1 MEIREAKLY
10 TIKEM
15 AEITGLKPR
24 EVYSLI
30 KKGRIR
36 AIPCE
41 FKEKIRVFG
50 KYLIKYMEG
59 K

>member
-10 TIKEM
+10 TIKEV
-15 AEITGLKPR
+15 AEITGLKSR

-30 KKGRIR
+30 KKGRIK

-50 KYLIKYMEG
+50 KFLIEYMEG
-59 K
+59 R